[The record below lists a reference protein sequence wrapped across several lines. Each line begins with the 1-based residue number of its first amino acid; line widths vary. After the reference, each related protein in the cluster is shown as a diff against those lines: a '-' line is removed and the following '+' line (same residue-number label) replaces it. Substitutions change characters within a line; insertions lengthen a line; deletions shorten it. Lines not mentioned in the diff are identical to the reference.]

1 MLGFPVSTDF
11 NKRIPKQKF
20 YENLDVTPAL
30 RRVFV
35 EQIKTVYWKNKL
47 AATTLNIATGEA
59 VTEIEVLEVRL
70 TQPQLDESVLRQIDR
85 EIPYHILFILTCDGN
100 AQAWIG
106 YKESAA
112 TGNKAF
118 KVNRYYHT
126 TWMPQE
132 ELHFTVDGL
141 DMDAVYES
149 LVRQIAGDELQADT
163 GESLKQSVERDEK
176 KKLLEKQIAVLESKI
191 RKEKQLNRQME
202 MNAELKRLRKE
213 RSNLDRYGQIR

>member
-1 MLGFPVSTDF
+1 MLGFPVSTNF

-20 YENLDVTPAL
+20 YENLDVTPAM
-30 RRVFV
+30 RRIFV
-35 EQIKTVYWKNKL
+35 EQIKTVFWKNKL
-47 AATTLNIATGEA
+47 AATTLNIAAGEA

-70 TQPQLDESVLRQIDR
+70 AQPQLDESVLRQIDR

-100 AQAWIG
+100 TQAWIG

-126 TWMPQE
+126 PWMPQDD
-132 ELHFTVDGL
+132 LHFTVDGL

-149 LVRQIAGDELQADT
+149 LVRQIAEMQ
-163 GESLKQSVERDEK
+163 GEVWSVESGVADNVARMAKREK
-176 KKLLEKQIAVLESKI
+176 LEKQIAALANRI

-202 MNAELKRLRKE
+202 MNTEIKKLRE
-213 RSNLDRYGQIR
+213 MIRQNG

>member
-20 YENLDVTPAL
+20 YDNLDVTPAM

-35 EQIKTVYWKNKL
+35 EQIQTVYWKNKL
-47 AATTLNIATGEA
+47 AAATLNIATGET
-59 VTEIEVLEVRL
+59 VTEIEVLEVCL

-126 TWMPQE
+126 PWMPQE

-141 DMDAVYES
+141 NMDAVYES
-149 LVRQIAGDELQADT
+149 LVRQIAEMQ
-163 GESLKQSVERDEK
+163 GEVWDVESGVAENVARTMERK
-176 KKLLEKQIAVLESKI
+176 KLEKQIAALESKM

-202 MNAELKRLRKE
+202 MHAELKRLRKE
-213 RSNLDRYGQIR
+213 KENL

>member
-1 MLGFPVSTDF
+1 MLGFPQTTEF

-20 YENLDVTPAL
+20 YENLDVTPAM
-30 RRVFV
+30 RRIFI
-35 EQIKTVYWKNKL
+35 EQIKTVFWKSKL
-47 AATTLNIATGEA
+47 AATTLNIAAGEA

-70 TQPQLDESVLRQIDR
+70 TQPQLDETVLRQIDR
-85 EIPYHILFILTCDGN
+85 KIPYHILFILTCDGN

-112 TGNKAF
+112 SGSNAF

-126 TWMPQE
+126 PWMPQDD
-132 ELHFTVDGL
+132 LHFTVDGL

-149 LVRQIAGDELQADT
+149 LVRQIAGDALQT
-163 GESLKQSVERDEK
+163 GPGESLKQSVERDEK
-176 KKLLEKQIAVLESKI
+176 KKLLGKQITALESKI

-202 MNAELKRLRKE
+202 MNAQLKMLKKGLVKYE
-213 RSNLDRYGQIR
+213 N

>member
-20 YENLDVTPAL
+20 YENLDVTPAM
-30 RRVFV
+30 RRIFV
-35 EQIKTVYWKNKL
+35 EQIKTVFWKNKL
-47 AATTLNIATGEA
+47 AATTLNIAAGEA
-59 VTEIEVLEVRL
+59 VTEIEVLKVRL

-126 TWMPQE
+126 PWMPQDD
-132 ELHFTVDGL
+132 LHFTVDGL
-141 DMDAVYES
+141 DMDAVYEN
-149 LVRQIAGDELQADT
+149 LVRQIAVMQGEVWNVESGVADNVARMAKQ
-163 GESLKQSVERDEK
+163 EKLKA
-176 KKLLEKQIAVLESKI
+176 QISALESKM
-191 RKEKQLNRQME
+191 RKEKQLNRRME
-202 MNAELKRLRKE
+202 MNAELKRL
-213 RSNLDRYGQIR
+213 IREMEVVQ

>member
-1 MLGFPVSTDF
+1 MLGLPVSTDF

-20 YENLDVTPAL
+20 YKNLDVTPAM
-30 RRVFV
+30 RRIFV
-35 EQIKTVYWKNKL
+35 EQIKTVFWKNKL
-47 AATTLNIATGEA
+47 AATTLNIAAGEA

-126 TWMPQE
+126 PWMPQDD
-132 ELHFTVDGL
+132 LHFTVDGL

-176 KKLLEKQIAVLESKI
+176 KKLLEKQIAALENKI

-202 MNAELKRLRKE
+202 MNTELKRLK
-213 RSNLDRYGQIR
+213 SVYHALQ

>member
-20 YENLDVTPAL
+20 YENLDVTPAM
-30 RRVFV
+30 RRIFV
-35 EQIKTVYWKNKL
+35 EQIKTVFWKNKL
-47 AATTLNIATGEA
+47 AATTLNIAAGEA

-100 AQAWIG
+100 TQAWIG
-106 YKESAA
+106 YKESTA

-118 KVNRYYHT
+118 KVNKYYHT
-126 TWMPQE
+126 DWVPQDD
-132 ELHFTVDGL
+132 LHFTVDGL

-149 LVRQIAGDELQADT
+149 LVRQIAGDELQTET

-176 KKLLEKQIAVLESKI
+176 KKLLEKQIATLENKI

-202 MNAELKRLRKE
+202 MNAQLKKLRRELEGCYAKTV
-213 RSNLDRYGQIR
+213 

>member
-1 MLGFPVSTDF
+1 MTGCDRMFGFPQTTDF
-11 NKRIPKQKF
+11 NKRILKQKF
-20 YENLDVTPAL
+20 YENLDVTPAM
-30 RRVFV
+30 RRIFV
-35 EQIKTVYWKNKL
+35 EQIKTVFWKNKL
-47 AATTLNIATGEA
+47 AATTLNIAAGEA

-106 YKESAA
+106 YKESAS
-112 TGNKAF
+112 TGNKPF

-126 TWMPQE
+126 PWMPQDD
-132 ELHFTVDGL
+132 LHFTVDGL

-149 LVRQIAGDELQADT
+149 LVRQIAEIQ
-163 GESLKQSVERDEK
+163 GEVWSVESGVADNVARMAKQEK
-176 KKLLEKQIAVLESKI
+176 LKKQITALENNI

-202 MNAELKRLRKE
+202 MNAQLKKLRKE
-213 RSNLDRYGQIR
+213 LEVL

>member
-1 MLGFPVSTDF
+1 MI
-11 NKRIPKQKF
+11 KR
-20 YENLDVTPAL
+20 A
-30 RRVFV
+30 FV
-35 EQIKTVYWKNKL
+35 EQIKLIYWRNKIASSTVNV
-47 AATTLNIATGEA
+47 APGEK
-59 VTEIEVLEVRL
+59 VTEIEVIEIKL
-70 TQPQLDESVLRQIDR
+70 TGKQLSENILKQIDKG
-85 EIPYHILFILTCDGN
+85 IPYHIIFVLSYGDEI
-100 AQAWIG
+100 QAWIG

-118 KVNRYYHT
+118 KVNRYYHSP
-126 TWMPQE
+126 WMLQE

-176 KKLLEKQIAVLESKI
+176 KKLLEKQIAVLDNKI

-202 MNAELKRLRKE
+202 MNAELKKLRKE
-213 RSNLDRYGQIR
+213 RGNLN

>member
-11 NKRIPKQKF
+11 NKRIPKRKF
-20 YENLDVTPAL
+20 YENLDVTPAI

-47 AATTLNIATGEA
+47 AATTLNIAAGEA

-126 TWMPQE
+126 PWMSQE
-132 ELHFTVDGL
+132 NLHFTVDGL

-149 LVRQIAGDELQADT
+149 LVRQIAGDELQTDT

-176 KKLLEKQIAVLESKI
+176 KKLLEKQIAALENKI

-202 MNAELKRLRKE
+202 MNAQLKKLRKE
-213 RSNLDRYGQIR
+213 RKTLL